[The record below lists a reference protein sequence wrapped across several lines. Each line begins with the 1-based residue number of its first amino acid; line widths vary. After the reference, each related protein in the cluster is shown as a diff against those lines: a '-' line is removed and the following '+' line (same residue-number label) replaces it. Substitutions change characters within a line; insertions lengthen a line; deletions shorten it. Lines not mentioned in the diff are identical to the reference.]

1 MSDDCLEV
9 FRLRPTGISEVDL
22 VMETDR
28 RDGPVA
34 VEHTEDFLW
43 GRHACGS
50 DIEAES
56 LRSDEVRELRDRGGL
71 VVVGAFVHDLGA
83 RPLGEAD
90 EVQVASFDGRR
101 EFGFLADDERT
112 GVFEYFGGH
121 EIRLANEG
129 YPRQRTLVG
138 HARSIE
144 SV

>member
-1 MSDDCLEV
+1 MPDDRLEI
-9 FRLRPTGISEVDL
+9 FRLRPTGVSKVDL
-22 VMETDR
+22 VMKTDG
-28 RDGPVA
+28 RDGSA
-34 VEHTEDFLW
+34 TVEHAEDLL
-43 GRHACGS
+43 RARPAHAP

-56 LRSDEVRELRDRGGL
+56 LGPDEVRELRDRGGL
-71 VVVGAFVHDLGA
+71 VVVGSFVHDLGA
-83 RPLGEAD
+83 RPFREAD
-90 EVQVASFDGRR
+90 KAQVASLDGRR